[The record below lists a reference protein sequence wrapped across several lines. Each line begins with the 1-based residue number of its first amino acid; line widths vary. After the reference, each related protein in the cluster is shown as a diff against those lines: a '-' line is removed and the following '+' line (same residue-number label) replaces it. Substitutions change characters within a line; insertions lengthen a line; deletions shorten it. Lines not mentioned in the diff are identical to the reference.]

1 MILVENLSKS
11 FKEKLA
17 LKEVSF
23 KISEGEMVSLVGASG
38 SGKSTLLRN
47 LNGLQLAD
55 RGTVKIFDTNLQAN
69 GKPHS
74 KIRQLRSQIGFI
86 FQQFNLVNRL
96 TVLENVLVGKLARI
110 SQERSLLRF
119 FTPSE
124 KEKALYALER
134 VGIIEQAYKRASLLS
149 GGQQQ
154 RVAIARCLIQ
164 EAKIILAD
172 EPIASLDPESARKVM
187 ELLSQLNQANG
198 ITIVVSLHQV
208 QMVRRYCDRAIALRE
223 GEVLFDGATVDLDDD
238 RLASIYGAAA
248 RELILNGH

>member
-23 KISEGEMVSLVGASG
+23 KISEGQMVSLVGASG

-110 SQERSLLRF
+110 SLERSLLRF

-124 KEKALYALER
+124 KEKA
-134 VGIIEQAYKRASLLS
+134 IPIF
-149 GGQQQ
+149 
-154 RVAIARCLIQ
+154 VAIVPNDADVKLNDENTAYRWVDLL
-164 EAKIILAD
+164 EAIDLV
-172 EPIASLDPESARKVM
+172 PFVGHR
-187 ELLSQLNQANG
+187 Q
-198 ITIVVSLHQV
+198 
-208 QMVRRYCDRAIALRE
+208 ALRE
-223 GEVLFDGATVDLDDD
+223 IHHDFIEHPQIVEW
-238 RLASIYGAAA
+238 RLIKNYQ
-248 RELILNGH
+248 NHDY